1 MTIYGGGWFYDR
13 KGKYSRKE
21 IYNELMTK
29 EIFFTDYTDDYT
41 TKNAQNVLNLLKQ
54 AKAGDIIY
62 LKSYPIS
69 KEHTLKIQAIGYFKD
84 NELIEET
91 IAGQGGNARR
101 VNWVKKLL
109 STPIFYDTPSL
120 NTYNTTLYEENN
132 DEIISIIMNCLDEK

>member
-1 MTIYGGGWFYDR
+1 MTIYGGGWCYDR

-62 LKSYPIS
+62 LKSYHI
-69 KEHTLKIQAIGYFKD
+69 KKKLLEIQAIGRFDDKGFVD
-84 NELIEET
+84 KT
-91 IAGQGGNARR
+91 IGGQNGTARS
-101 VNWVKKLL
+101 VNWVKKIL
-109 STPIFYDTPSL
+109 SNPSFIEIPSP
-120 NTYNTTLYEENN
+120 TEHNTTFYEENN
-132 DEIISIIMNCLDEK
+132 AKIIEEIMKRLNEK